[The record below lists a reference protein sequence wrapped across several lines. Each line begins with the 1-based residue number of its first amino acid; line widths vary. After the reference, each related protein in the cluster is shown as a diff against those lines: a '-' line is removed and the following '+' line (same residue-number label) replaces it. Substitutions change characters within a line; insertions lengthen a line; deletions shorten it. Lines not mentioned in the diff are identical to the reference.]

1 MDSSGAH
8 QSPGQRQQHTTMMQQ
23 QNQQVPPSA
32 GYSTFPT
39 HAMSNGQQG
48 FMTHLDATT
57 AALLMNPHT
66 AAAVAAVAAAA
77 AQQMQH
83 AQHMHHQQQHVQQLQ
98 QSATHQHNFQIMTAL
113 PPAMQQAIN
122 SVNAPSPGTTP
133 GIISCAPVPHPGSTP
148 SSSTPP
154 SPQPGQQQ
162 VAQNQSQTNCGSKL
176 QRPGQHYT
184 LGVPHHV
191 AAMMGF
197 PPGTNPG
204 RFPSGVSIPLSLTGT
219 PAPQHTVQITFPT
232 PSAPTQPSLI
242 GAAQPAL
249 PINPAAVSAAATQ
262 VLVQQQA
269 VGGQYSSAVLSN
281 MQNWKLDQLGKLT
294 CVLKILL

>member
-1 MDSSGAH
+1 
-8 QSPGQRQQHTTMMQQ
+8 
-23 QNQQVPPSA
+23 
-32 GYSTFPT
+32 
-39 HAMSNGQQG
+39 
-48 FMTHLDATT
+48 MTHLDATT

-83 AQHMHHQQQHVQQLQ
+83 AQHMHHQQQHANTQHVQQLQ

-113 PPAMQQAIN
+113 PLGMQHAIN
-122 SVNAPSPGTTP
+122 SANAPSPGTAP
-133 GIISCAPVPHPGSTP
+133 GTISCAPVPHPGSAP
-148 SSSTPP
+148 PSSTPP

-162 VAQNQSQTNCGSKL
+162 VSQNQSLTNSASKV

-204 RFPSGVSIPLSLTGT
+204 RFPPGVTIPLSLTGA
-219 PAPQHTVQITFPT
+219 PVPQHTVQITFPT
-232 PSAPTQPSLI
+232 SAASNQPSLT
-242 GAAQPAL
+242 GPAQPPL
-249 PINPAAVSAAATQ
+249 PINPVAVAAAATQ

-269 VGGQYSSAVLSN
+269 VSSQYSNAAVLAN
-281 MQNWKLDQLGKLT
+281 MQNWKLDQLGKCTYVLT
-294 CVLKILL
+294 ILMRG